1 MRVFLALTA
10 LLFATTLSAN
20 ENGLPLAHTGAFGE
34 LTCDKAGCHRNAPL
48 MGSASMRIEVG
59 PYVPGATQPVNVII
73 ESASATRWGYQL
85 TARRASDP
93 RLPAGTLEALNQF
106 SRVRCAD
113 GMPTPCRAD
122 ELQYATHTSAAPI
135 GRSRVFTFTINW
147 TAPSADVG
155 NVVLTAA
162 ALAGDNDK
170 GTNSDVTV
178 TSLATS
184 LFAPTNSPSL
194 NRGGTV
200 SAASLGRDEQ
210 VISPESLI
218 SLFGSNLSGP
228 DSIVSTGID
237 DLDRG
242 FIPTELNRLSL
253 EFRPP
258 GGLSPTLGRI
268 LFVSP
273 TQVNAQAPDFPLSQ
287 SGAIEV
293 TPIINR
299 GKAANEVRGNTV
311 LVQIAAKVPALFT
324 FDSSGRND
332 AAAVHAD
339 GRPIAALDKI
349 PRSFPAAPNEIIL
362 LFGTGFGET
371 RTPLRPGER
380 STGLNPLVGPITVTV
395 GGIQLLP
402 NEIFYAGA
410 APHFVGLTQFNVR
423 IPPGLPPGDHIVTI
437 RCGNFISQTEV
448 FITVGP

>member
-1 MRVFLALTA
+1 
-10 LLFATTLSAN
+10 
-20 ENGLPLAHTGAFGE
+20 
-34 LTCDKAGCHRNAPL
+34 
-48 MGSASMRIEVG
+48 MRIEVG

-113 GMPTPCRAD
+113 GSATPCRAD
-122 ELQYATHTSAAPI
+122 ELEYATHTSAAPI
-135 GRSRVFTFTINW
+135 GRARVFTFTVNW
-147 TAPSADVG
+147 TAPTEDVG
-155 NVVLTAA
+155 NVLLTAA
-162 ALAGDNDK
+162 ALAADNDK

-200 SAASLGRDEQ
+200 SAASLGRDEV

-218 SLFGSNLSGP
+218 TLFGVNLSGP
-228 DSIVSTGID
+228 DSIVTAGID

-273 TQVNAQAPDFPLSQ
+273 TQVNAQASDFPISR

-293 TPIINR
+293 TPVINR
-299 GKAANEVRGNTV
+299 GKSSNEVRGNTV
-311 LVQIAAKVPALFT
+311 LVQVATKVPALFT

-339 GRPIAALDKI
+339 GRPVAAVDKI
-349 PRSFPAAPNEIIL
+349 PSSFPAAPGEIIL

-371 RTPLRPGER
+371 ETPLRPGER
-380 STGLNPLVGPITVTV
+380 STGLNPVVGQIVVTV
-395 GGIQLLP
+395 GGIQLMP
-402 NEIFYAGA
+402 NEVFYAGA
-410 APHFVGLTQFNVR
+410 APNFVGLTQFNVR
-423 IPPGLPPGDHIVTI
+423 IPPGLPPGDHLVTI
-437 RCGNFISQTEV
+437 RCGNFITQTEV
-448 FITVGP
+448 FVTVGP